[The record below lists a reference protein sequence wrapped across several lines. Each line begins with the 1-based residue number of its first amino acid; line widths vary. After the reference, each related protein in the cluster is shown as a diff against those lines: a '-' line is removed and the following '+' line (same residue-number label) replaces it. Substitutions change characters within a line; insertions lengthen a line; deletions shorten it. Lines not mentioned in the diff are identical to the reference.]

1 MRRLL
6 LLLGLLVVLLLLVL
20 RLGPGAFRQVYESV
34 PRPSQRADLLVDGVA
49 WREAASWRFRDGA
62 FPGAWGWGRWRLVD
76 GVLEGRGDAGSFAV
90 YFCPVEHGGDFLL
103 ETRVRILPDS
113 AGRPTEAHLLTRDSR
128 ELACESGAVAFGGLD
143 RLSARH
149 MVDRHDYVLRVI
161 RSPEKVTLN
170 TWHTL
175 AFAVR
180 DGRVL
185 LWLDGRRLYR
195 SDRRYP
201 TGHYRE
207 PHLAVRNGTAQFSEF
222 RLLVAP

>member
-6 LLLGLLVVLLLLVL
+6 LLLALLAVLLLLVL

-34 PRPSQRADLLVDGVA
+34 PRVAGQADLMVDGVP
-49 WREAASWRFRDGA
+49 WREASAWRFRDGA
-62 FPGAWGWGRWRLVD
+62 FPDAWGWGEWRLGD
-76 GVLEGRGDAGSFAV
+76 GVLEGREERGDFAV
-90 YFCPVEHGGDFLL
+90 TFCPVEHGGDFLL

-113 AGRPTEAHLLTRDSR
+113 AGRSTEVHLLTRDGR
-128 ELACESGAVAFGGLD
+128 ELRCESGAVLFSGEP
-143 RLSARH
+143 RVSARH

-161 RSPEKVTLN
+161 RPAAAVN
-170 TWHTL
+170 PGAWHLL

-180 DGRVL
+180 DGRVFV
-185 LWLDGRRLYR
+185 WVDGRRVYR

-201 TGHYRE
+201 TGQYRE
-207 PHLAVRNGTAQFSEF
+207 PHLAVRNGVAQFSSF